1 MFIIFIMLYKGDS
14 GWLIYSWYFFVVN
27 LSLDVEDKLKIYREN
42 FEKVYLEV
50 IEKFYKLKVFLYL
63 EVNGV

>member
-1 MFIIFIMLYKGDS
+1 MV
-14 GWLIYSWYFFVVN
+14 FFLVVN

-50 IEKFYKLKVFLYL
+50 IEKFYKLKAFLYL

>member
-1 MFIIFIMLYKGDS
+1 MR
-14 GWLIYSWYFFVVN
+14 WLIKLFVVFFLVVN

>member
-1 MFIIFIMLYKGDS
+1 MFIIFIMLYKGDN